1 MIHQP
6 IEEDFRATIR
16 RHALIKK
23 GDHVVIGLSGGP
35 DSVCLFHLLLSI
47 QESKQLTLH
56 PVHINHGFR
65 PVAAD
70 EDQDFVEALT
80 ASHGIACRSFT
91 YDCKR
96 IAMEEKISGEE
107 AGRRVRYDS
116 FAKVAEEIAA
126 TGVAKTQIKIAVAH
140 HLNDQVETVLFRL
153 LRGTGTDGLA
163 GMEYS
168 RDNSH
173 GVSIIR
179 PLLDVKREDIET
191 YCREHNLAPRT
202 DLTNNQ
208 PLYTRNKIR
217 LELIPFIKEHYNSN
231 FEEAI
236 LRLCK
241 IAGDDRA
248 YLGQIAEVAFDELLR
263 NAEPFRCSLDAAGL
277 RELSPSIRS
286 RVLFKALESIG
297 LPSGVGY
304 VHMEQA
310 EALLE
315 EGKTSSQMNFPGGVV
330 MEISY
335 DTVELYTKTEDKE
348 PKQKPPELKA
358 RIYNMKDHV
367 SRPDIAVFDLDLF
380 LEEYAYL
387 VDPISM
393 IVARPRE
400 PGDFIVLPG
409 VGGRKRIQDFM
420 VDLKVPK
427 DLRDGIYIVAIGN
440 EILWIP
446 KGLTNARYTQNYKVT
461 QETKKVLT
469 LEINGEL

>member
-1 MIHQP
+1 M
-6 IEEDFRATIR
+6 
-16 RHALIKK
+16 
-23 GDHVVIGLSGGP
+23 
-35 DSVCLFHLLLSI
+35 CLFHLLLSI
-47 QESKQLTLH
+47 REGKQLTLH

-65 PVAAD
+65 PGAAD
-70 EDQDFVEALT
+70 EDQAYVEALT
-80 ASHGIACRSFT
+80 ASHGIPCRSFV
-91 YDCKR
+91 YDCNR
-96 IAMEEKISGEE
+96 MAREEKISGEE

-116 FAKVAEEIAA
+116 FALVADEIAES
-126 TGVAKTQIKIAVAH
+126 GVVKEHIKIAVAH

-168 RDNSH
+168 RDN
-173 GVSIIR
+173 GYGFSIIR
-179 PLLDVKREDIET
+179 PLLDVKREEIEA
-191 YCREHNLAPRT
+191 YCLAHELAPRT

-208 PLYTRNKIR
+208 PLYTRNRIR
-217 LELIPFIKEHYNSN
+217 LELIPYIKEHYNSN

-248 YLGQIAEVAFDELLR
+248 YLGKIADLAFAELLR
-263 NAEPFRCSLDAAGL
+263 NAEPLRCSLDAAGL
-277 RELSPSIRS
+277 RELDPSIRS

-310 EALLE
+310 EALLA

-335 DTVELYTKTEDKE
+335 DTVELHMLAEGKE
-348 PKQKPPELKA
+348 PKPKPPGLKA
-358 RIYNMKDHV
+358 RIFNIEDHV
-367 SRPDIAVFDLDLF
+367 NKPNTAVFDLDLF

-400 PGDFIVLPG
+400 PGDYIILPG

-446 KGLTNARYTQNYKVT
+446 KGLTNARYTQNYKAG
-461 QETKKVLT
+461 EDTKKVLT
-469 LEINGEL
+469 LELDSEL

>member
-1 MIHQP
+1 MIQKS
-6 IEEDFRATIR
+6 IEEDFRATLR

-47 QESKQLTLH
+47 AQSKQLTLH

-65 PVAAD
+65 PDAAD
-70 EDQDFVEALT
+70 DDQTYVEALA
-80 ASHGIACRSFT
+80 ASQGISCRTFI
-91 YDCKR
+91 YDCNR
-96 IAMEEKISGEE
+96 IAMEKKISSEE

-116 FAKVAEEIAA
+116 FALVADEIAK
-126 TGVAKTQIKIAVAH
+126 TGVAKEHIKIAVAH

-163 GMEYS
+163 GMEYC
-168 RDNSH
+168 RDNGA
-173 GVSIIR
+173 GVAIIR
-179 PLLDVKREDIET
+179 PLLDVKREDIEI
-191 YCREHNLAPRT
+191 YCQTHDLAPCT

-217 LELIPFIKEHYNSN
+217 LELIPYIKDHYNSN

-241 IAGDDRA
+241 IAGDDKT
-248 YLGQIAEVAFDELLR
+248 YLGKIADLAFDELLR
-263 NAEPFRCSLDAAGL
+263 NVEPLRCALDGAGL
-277 RELSPSIRS
+277 RELAPSIRS

-310 EALLE
+310 EDLLE
-315 EGKTSSQMNFPGGVV
+315 EGKTSSKMNFPGGVV
-330 MEISY
+330 MKITY
-335 DTVELYTKTEDKE
+335 DTVELYKQSEDKE
-348 PKQKPPELKA
+348 TKPKPPKLKV
-358 RIYNMKDHV
+358 RIFNIEDHINK
-367 SRPDIAVFDLDLF
+367 PNAAVFDLDLF

-387 VDPISM
+387 VDPISL
-393 IVARPRE
+393 IVARSRE

-427 DLRDGIYIVAIGN
+427 DLRDGVYIVAIGN

-446 KGLTNARYTQNYKVT
+446 KGLTNARYTQNYKVND
-461 QETKKVLT
+461 ETKKVLT
-469 LEINGEL
+469 LELDSEL

>member
-1 MIHQP
+1 MIQQP
-6 IEEDFRATIR
+6 IEEDFRETIQ

-47 QESKQLTLH
+47 RESKQLTLH

-65 PVAAD
+65 PGAAD
-70 EDQDFVEALT
+70 EDQTYVEELT
-80 ASHGIACRSFT
+80 ASHGIPCRSFV
-91 YDCKR
+91 YDCNR
-96 IAMEEKISGEE
+96 IAMDEKISGEE

-116 FAKVAEEIAA
+116 FALVADEIAE
-126 TGVAKTQIKIAVAH
+126 TGVSKENIKIAVAH

-168 RDNSH
+168 RDN
-173 GVSIIR
+173 GAGIAVIR
-179 PLLDVKREDIET
+179 PLLDVKREDIEE
-191 YCREHNLAPRT
+191 YCQTHGLAPRT

-217 LELIPFIKEHYNSN
+217 LELIPYIKEHYNSN

-241 IAGDDRA
+241 IAGEDRTC
-248 YLGQIAEVAFDELLR
+248 LGKLAEIAFEDLLR
-263 NAEPFRCSLDAAGL
+263 NVEPFRCSLDAAGL
-277 RELSPSIRS
+277 RELDPSIRS

-297 LPSGVGY
+297 LPRGVGY
-304 VHMEQA
+304 VHMGQA

-315 EGKTSSQMNFPGGVV
+315 EGKTSSQMNFPGGVI

-335 DTVELYTKTEDKE
+335 DTVELHMKAEDKE
-348 PKQKPPELKA
+348 PKPNPPGLKA
-358 RIYNMKDHV
+358 RIFNIEDLVKKPNM
-367 SRPDIAVFDLDLF
+367 AVFDLDLF

-387 VDPISM
+387 VDPLSM
-393 IVARPRE
+393 IVARSRE

-446 KGLTNARYTQNYKVT
+446 KGLTNARYTQNYKV
-461 QETKKVLT
+461 QGETKKVLT
-469 LEINGEL
+469 LELDGGL

>member
-1 MIHQP
+1 MIQQP
-6 IEEDFRATIR
+6 IEEDFRATLQ

-47 QESKQLTLH
+47 AESKQLTLH
-56 PVHINHGFR
+56 PVHVNHGFR
-65 PVAAD
+65 PGAAD
-70 EDQDFVEALT
+70 EDQTFVEELT
-80 ASHGIACRSFT
+80 ASHDIPCRSFV
-91 YDCKR
+91 YDCNR

-116 FAKVAEEIAA
+116 FALVADEIAE
-126 TGVAKTQIKIAVAH
+126 TGVAKEHIKIAVAH

-168 RDNSH
+168 RDN
-173 GVSIIR
+173 GVGISIIR
-179 PLLDVKREDIET
+179 PLLDVKREDIEI
-191 YCREHNLAPRT
+191 YCQTHDLAPRT

-217 LELIPFIKEHYNSN
+217 LELIPYIKDHYNSN

-248 YLGQIAEVAFDELLR
+248 YLGKIAELAFDELLR
-263 NAEPFRCSLDAAGL
+263 NSEPSRCALDGAGL
-277 RELSPSIRS
+277 RELDSSIRS

-330 MEISY
+330 MEITY
-335 DTVELYTKTEDKE
+335 DTVELYKQTEDKE
-348 PKQKPPELKA
+348 PKPKPPGLKA
-358 RIYNMKDHV
+358 RIFNIEDYISKPNT
-367 SRPDIAVFDLDLF
+367 AVFDLDLF

-387 VDPISM
+387 VDPISL
-393 IVARPRE
+393 IVARSRE

-446 KGLTNARYTQNYKVT
+446 KGLTNARYTQNYKVNE
-461 QETKKVLT
+461 ETKKVLT
-469 LEINGEL
+469 LELDSEL

>member
-1 MIHQP
+1 MIQQP
-6 IEEDFRATIR
+6 IEEDFRATLQ

-47 QESKQLTLH
+47 AESKQLILH

-65 PVAAD
+65 PGAAD
-70 EDQDFVEALT
+70 EDQAYVEELT
-80 ASHGIACRSFT
+80 ASHGISCRSFT
-91 YDCKR
+91 YDCNR
-96 IAMEEKISGEE
+96 IAREEKISGEE

-116 FAKVAEEIAA
+116 FALVADEIEQS
-126 TGVAKTQIKIAVAH
+126 GVAKTQIKIAVAH

-153 LRGTGTDGLA
+153 LRGTGPDGLA

-168 RDNSH
+168 RDN
-173 GVSIIR
+173 GAGISIIR
-179 PLLDVKREDIET
+179 PLLDVKREDIED
-191 YCREHNLAPRT
+191 YCQIH
-202 DLTNNQ
+202 DLKPCIDLSNNQ

-217 LELIPFIKEHYNSN
+217 LELIPYIKDHYNSN

-241 IAGDDRA
+241 IAGDDRS
-248 YLGQIAEVAFDELLR
+248 YLGKIADLAFAELLR
-263 NAEPFRCSLDAAGL
+263 NTEPFRCALDAAGL
-277 RELSPSIRS
+277 RELDPSIRS

-310 EALLE
+310 EDLLE

-330 MEISY
+330 MEITY
-335 DTVELYTKTEDKE
+335 DTVELYKQKENKE
-348 PKQKPPELKA
+348 PKPKPPGLKA
-358 RIYNMKDHV
+358 RIFNIEDHINK
-367 SRPDIAVFDLDLF
+367 PNIAVFDLDLF

-387 VDPISM
+387 VDPLSM
-393 IVARPRE
+393 IAARSRE

-427 DLRDGIYIVAIGN
+427 DLRDGLYIVAIGN

-461 QETKKVLT
+461 DKTKKVLT
-469 LEINGEL
+469 LELDG

>member
-1 MIHQP
+1 MIQQP
-6 IEEDFRATIR
+6 IEEDFRATLQ

-65 PVAAD
+65 PGAAD
-70 EDQDFVEALT
+70 EDQAYVEALT
-80 ASHGIACRSFT
+80 ASHGITCRTFV

-116 FAKVAEEIAA
+116 FALVADEIEQ
-126 TGVAKTQIKIAVAH
+126 TGVAKAQIKIAVAH
-140 HLNDQVETVLFRL
+140 HLNDQVETILFRL

-168 RDNSH
+168 RDN
-173 GVSIIR
+173 GLGISIVR

-191 YCREHNLAPRT
+191 YCRTHNLAPCT

-217 LELIPFIKEHYNSN
+217 LELIPYIKERYNSN

-248 YLGQIAEVAFDELLR
+248 YLGKIADLAFDELAR
-263 NAEPFRCSLDAAGL
+263 NVEPYRCALDGAGL
-277 RELSPSIRS
+277 RELEPSIRS

-297 LPSGVGY
+297 LASGVGH

-335 DTVELYTKTEDKE
+335 DTVELYKKTEDKE
-348 PKQKPPELKA
+348 QKPKPPGLKV
-358 RIYNMKDHV
+358 RIFNIEDHMFK
-367 SRPDIAVFDLDLF
+367 PDTAVFDLDLF

-387 VDPISM
+387 VDPMSM
-393 IVARPRE
+393 IAARSRE

-427 DLRDGIYIVAIGN
+427 ELRDGIYIVAIGN

-461 QETKKVLT
+461 DDTKKVLT
-469 LEINGEL
+469 LELDGEL

>member
-1 MIHQP
+1 MIQQP
-6 IEEDFRATIR
+6 IEEDFRATLQ
-16 RHALIKK
+16 RHALIKR

-35 DSVCLFHLLLSI
+35 DSVCLFHLLISI
-47 QESKQLTLH
+47 AESKQLTLH

-65 PVAAD
+65 PGAAD
-70 EDQDFVEALT
+70 EDQAFVEALT
-80 ASHGIACRSFT
+80 ASHGISCRSFV
-91 YDCKR
+91 YDCNH

-116 FAKVAEEIAA
+116 FALVADEIEK
-126 TGVAKTQIKIAVAH
+126 TGVAKDHIKIAVAH

-168 RDNSH
+168 RDN
-173 GVSIIR
+173 GAGISIIR
-179 PLLDVKREDIET
+179 PLLDVKREEIET
-191 YCREHNLAPRT
+191 YCQTHDLAPRT

-217 LELIPFIKEHYNSN
+217 LELIPYIKEHYNSN

-248 YLGQIAEVAFDELLR
+248 YLGKIADLAFDELLR
-263 NAEPFRCSLDAAGL
+263 NAEPFRCALDGPGL
-277 RELSPSIRS
+277 RELDPSIRS

-310 EALLE
+310 EALLV

-330 MEISY
+330 MEITY
-335 DTVELYTKTEDKE
+335 DTVELFRKEVIKENKQRPPDLKLRIFNIEDYISS
-348 PKQKPPELKA
+348 P
-358 RIYNMKDHV
+358 N
-367 SRPDIAVFDLDLF
+367 IAVFDLDLF

-387 VDPISM
+387 VDPLSM
-393 IVARPRE
+393 IVARSRE

-461 QETKKVLT
+461 GETKKVLT
-469 LEINGEL
+469 LEIDGEL

>member
-1 MIHQP
+1 MIQKP
-6 IEEDFRATIR
+6 IEEDFRATLT

-23 GDHVVIGLSGGP
+23 GDHIVIGLSGGP

-47 QESKQLTLH
+47 AESKQLTLH

-65 PVAAD
+65 PGAAD
-70 EDQDFVEALT
+70 EDQVFVEALT
-80 ASHGIACRSFT
+80 ASHGIVCRSFV
-91 YDCKR
+91 YDCNR
-96 IAMEEKISGEE
+96 IAMEEKISSEE
-107 AGRRVRYDS
+107 AGRHVRYDS
-116 FAKVAEEIAA
+116 FAMVADEIEQ

-168 RDNSH
+168 RDNGV

-179 PLLDVKREDIET
+179 PLLDVKREDIEE
-191 YCREHNLAPRT
+191 YCQIHNLAPRT
-202 DLTNNQ
+202 DLSNNQ

-217 LELIPFIKEHYNSN
+217 LELIPYIKDHYNSN
-231 FEEAI
+231 FETAI

-241 IAGDDRA
+241 IAGYDRT
-248 YLGQIAEVAFDELLR
+248 YLGEIADLAFDELLR
-263 NAEPFRCSLDAAGL
+263 NSEPFRCALDGAGL

-310 EALLE
+310 LALLE

-330 MEISY
+330 MEITY
-335 DTVELYTKTEDKE
+335 DTVELFRQEESKSNKL
-348 PKQKPPELKA
+348 KPPDLKV
-358 RIYNMKDHV
+358 RIFNIEDHI
-367 SRPDIAVFDLDLF
+367 SKPGTAAFDLDLF

-387 VDPISM
+387 VDPLSM
-393 IVARPRE
+393 IAARSRE

-427 DLRDGIYIVAIGN
+427 DLRDGVYIVAIGN

-461 QETKKVLT
+461 VETKKVLT
-469 LEINGEL
+469 LELDGEL

>member
-1 MIHQP
+1 MIQQS
-6 IEEDFRATIR
+6 IEEDFRATLR
-16 RHALIKK
+16 KHALIKK

-47 QESKQLTLH
+47 RESKQLTIY
-56 PVHINHGFR
+56 PVHINHRFR
-65 PVAAD
+65 PGAAD
-70 EDQDFVEALT
+70 EDQSYVEALT
-80 ASHGIACRSFT
+80 LSHGIPCRSFV
-91 YDCKR
+91 YDCSR
-96 IAMEEKISGEE
+96 IASEEKISSEE
-107 AGRRVRYDS
+107 AGRRVRYQS
-116 FAKVAEEIAA
+116 FALVAEEIAA
-126 TGVAKTQIKIAVAH
+126 TGVPKSQIKIAVAH

-168 RDNSH
+168 RDNGS
-173 GVSIIR
+173 GIAIIR
-179 PLLDVKREDIET
+179 PLLDVKREDIEEF
-191 YCREHNLAPRT
+191 CKENNLAPRT

-217 LELIPFIKEHYNSN
+217 LELIPYIKENYNAN

-241 IAGDDRA
+241 IAGEDRV
-248 YLGQIAEVAFDELLR
+248 YLGKIADLFFAELLR
-263 NAEPFRCSLDAAGL
+263 NAEPDRCALDAAGL
-277 RELSPSIRS
+277 RELNPSIRI

-297 LPSGVGY
+297 LPTGVGF

-310 EALLE
+310 AALLD
-315 EGKTSSQMNFPGGVV
+315 EGKTSSRMNFPDGVV
-330 MEISY
+330 MELSY
-335 DTVELYTKTEDKE
+335 DTVELYRETEDKTAR
-348 PKQKPPELKA
+348 PKPPELKV
-358 RIYNMKDHV
+358 RIFNKEDYINK
-367 SRPDIAVFDLDLF
+367 PNTAVFDLDLF

-387 VDPISM
+387 VDPLSL
-393 IVARPRE
+393 IVARSRE

-446 KGLTNARYTQNYKVT
+446 KGLTNARYTQNYKVSD
-461 QETKKVLT
+461 ETKKVLT
-469 LEINGEL
+469 LELDGEL

>member
-1 MIHQP
+1 MIQQP
-6 IEEDFRATIR
+6 IEEDFRATLQ

-65 PVAAD
+65 PGAAD
-70 EDQDFVEALT
+70 EDQAFVEVLT
-80 ASHGIACRSFT
+80 ASHGLTCRSYV
-91 YDCKR
+91 YDCNR
-96 IAMEEKISGEE
+96 IAREEKISGEE

-116 FAKVAEEIAA
+116 FALVADEIAES
-126 TGVAKTQIKIAVAH
+126 GVPKEHIKIAVAH

-168 RDNSH
+168 RDNGA
-173 GVSIIR
+173 GVSIVR
-179 PLLDVKREDIET
+179 PLLDVKREDIEA
-191 YCREHNLAPRT
+191 YCQSHGLKPRT
-202 DLTNNQ
+202 DLSNSQ

-217 LELIPFIKEHYNSN
+217 LELIPYIKDHYNSN

-241 IAGDDRA
+241 IAGDDRV
-248 YLGQIAEVAFDELLR
+248 YLGKITDLTFAELLR
-263 NAEPFRCSLDAAGL
+263 NAEPTRCALDGAGL
-277 RELSPSIRS
+277 RELDPSIRS

-310 EALLE
+310 EALLD

-330 MEISY
+330 MEITY
-335 DTVELYTKTEDKE
+335 DTVDIYRQIGAKD
-348 PKQKPPELKA
+348 PKPKPPGLKA
-358 RIYNMKDHV
+358 RIFNIEDQISK
-367 SRPDIAVFDLDLF
+367 PNTAVFDLDLF

-387 VDPISM
+387 VDPLSM
-393 IVARPRE
+393 IVARSRE

-420 VDLKVPK
+420 VDMKVPK

-461 QETKKVLT
+461 NETKKVLT
-469 LEINGEL
+469 LELNGEL

>member
-1 MIHQP
+1 MIQQT

-16 RHALIKK
+16 KHALIKK

-47 QESKQLTLH
+47 RESKQLILH

-65 PVAAD
+65 PGAAD
-70 EDQDFVEALT
+70 EDQAYVEELT
-80 ASHGIACRSFT
+80 KAHGISCRSFV
-91 YDCKR
+91 YDCNR
-96 IAMEEKISGEE
+96 LAADEKISGEE
-107 AGRRVRYDS
+107 AGRRVRYES
-116 FAKVAEEIAA
+116 FALVADEIAD
-126 TGVAKTQIKIAVAH
+126 TGVPKDRIQIAVAH

-168 RDNSH
+168 RDNGL
-173 GVSIIR
+173 GVAIIR
-179 PLLDVKREDIET
+179 PLLDVKREDIEV
-191 YCREHNLAPRT
+191 YCQNHGLAPRT

-217 LELIPFIKEHYNSN
+217 LELIPYIKEHYNAN

-241 IAGDDRA
+241 IAGEDRA
-248 YLGQIAEVAFDELLR
+248 YLGNIAERVFDELAR
-263 NAEPFRCSLDAAGL
+263 NLEPNRCALDGPGL
-277 RELSPSIRS
+277 RELPPSIRS
-286 RVLFKALESIG
+286 RVLFKALEAIG
-297 LPSGVGY
+297 LSAGVGY

-310 EALLE
+310 DALLE
-315 EGKTSSQMNFPGGVV
+315 EGKTSSQMHFPGGVV
-330 MEISY
+330 MEITY
-335 DTVELYTKTEDKE
+335 DTVELFRQTDDRLVK
-348 PKQKPPELKA
+348 PKPPELKV
-358 RIYNMKDHV
+358 RIFNKEDYISKPNV
-367 SRPDIAVFDLDLF
+367 AVFDLDLF

-387 VDPISM
+387 VDPLSM
-393 IVARPRE
+393 IAARSRE

-461 QETKKVLT
+461 DETKKVLT
-469 LEINGEL
+469 LELNGEL

>member
-1 MIHQP
+1 MIQQP
-6 IEEDFRATIR
+6 IEEDFRATVR

-47 QESKQLTLH
+47 RESKQLTIH

-65 PVAAD
+65 PGAAD
-70 EDQDFVEALT
+70 EDQAYVEALT
-80 ASHGIACRSFT
+80 LSHGISCRSFV
-91 YDCKR
+91 YDCNE
-96 IAMEEKISGEE
+96 IASADKISSEE
-107 AGRRVRYDS
+107 AGRRVRYQS
-116 FAKVAEEIAA
+116 FALVADEIAEG
-126 TGVAKTQIKIAVAH
+126 GVPKDRIKIAVAH

-168 RDNSH
+168 RDNGL
-173 GVSIIR
+173 GVAIVR
-179 PLLDVKREDIET
+179 PLLDVKREEIEA
-191 YCREHNLAPRT
+191 YCQAHELAPRT

-217 LELIPFIKEHYNSN
+217 LELIPYIKEHYNSN

-241 IAGDDRA
+241 IAGDDRS
-248 YLGQIAEVAFDELLR
+248 YLGNIAELAFDELVR
-263 NAEPFRCSLDAAGL
+263 KVEPTRCALDAAGL
-277 RELSPSIRS
+277 RELAPSIRS
-286 RVLFKALESIG
+286 RVLFKALETVG
-297 LPSGVGY
+297 LPTGVGY
-304 VHMEQA
+304 VHMELA
-310 EALLE
+310 EDLLK

-330 MEISY
+330 MEITY
-335 DTVELYTKTEDKE
+335 DTVELFRQEESTSAK
-348 PKQKPPELKA
+348 PKPPELKV
-358 RIYNMKDHV
+358 RIFNKEDHIEKPN
-367 SRPDIAVFDLDLF
+367 SAVFDLDLF
-380 LEEYAYL
+380 LEEFMYL
-387 VDPISM
+387 VDPLSM
-393 IVARPRE
+393 IVARSRE

-427 DLRDGIYIVAIGN
+427 DLRDGMYIVAIGN

-446 KGLTNARYTQNYKVT
+446 RGLTKARYTQNYKVT
-461 QETKKVLT
+461 EDTKKVLT
-469 LEINGEL
+469 LELDGEL

>member
-1 MIHQP
+1 MIQQP
-6 IEEDFRATIR
+6 IEEDFRATLQ

-47 QESKQLTLH
+47 AESKQLTLH
-56 PVHINHGFR
+56 PVHVNHGFR
-65 PVAAD
+65 PGAA
-70 EDQDFVEALT
+70 EQDQVFVEELT
-80 ASHGIACRSFT
+80 ASNGISCRSFV
-91 YDCKR
+91 YDCNR

-107 AGRRVRYDS
+107 AGRRVRYES
-116 FAKVAEEIAA
+116 FALVADEIEKS
-126 TGVAKTQIKIAVAH
+126 GVDKEHIKIAVAH

-168 RDNSH
+168 RDN
-173 GVSIIR
+173 GVGISIIR

-191 YCREHNLAPRT
+191 YCQTHNLSPRI

-208 PLYTRNKIR
+208 PLYTRNRIR
-217 LELIPFIKEHYNSN
+217 LELIPYIKDHYNSN

-248 YLGQIAEVAFDELLR
+248 YLGKIAGLAFAELLR
-263 NAEPFRCSLDAAGL
+263 NAEPFRCALDAAGL
-277 RELSPSIRS
+277 RELEPSIRS

-297 LPSGVGY
+297 LPVGVGY

-310 EALLE
+310 ETLLT
-315 EGKTSSQMNFPGGVV
+315 EGKTSSQMHFPGGVI
-330 MEISY
+330 MEITY
-335 DTVELYTKTEDKE
+335 DTVELFRQEETIT
-348 PKQKPPELKA
+348 PKPKPPELKA
-358 RIYNMKDHV
+358 RIFNLEDHI
-367 SRPDIAVFDLDLF
+367 SKPSTAVFDLDLF

-461 QETKKVLT
+461 DDTKKVLT
-469 LEINGEL
+469 LELDGEL

>member
-1 MIHQP
+1 MIQQP
-6 IEEDFRATIR
+6 IEEDFRATLQ

-65 PVAAD
+65 PGAAD
-70 EDQDFVEALT
+70 EDQAYAEALT
-80 ASHGIACRSFT
+80 ASHGITCRTFV
-91 YDCKR
+91 YDCNC
-96 IAMEEKISGEE
+96 IATTEKISGEE

-116 FAKVAEEIAA
+116 FALVADEIAE
-126 TGVAKTQIKIAVAH
+126 TGVAKEHIKIAVAH

-168 RDNSH
+168 RDNGA
-173 GVSIIR
+173 GVSVIR

-191 YCREHNLAPRT
+191 YCQIHNLAPRT

-217 LELIPFIKEHYNSN
+217 LELIPYIKENYNSN

-241 IAGDDRA
+241 IAGEDRK
-248 YLGQIAEVAFDELLR
+248 YLGKIADIAFAELLR
-263 NAEPFRCSLDAAGL
+263 NAEANRCALDAAGL
-277 RELSPSIRS
+277 RELDPSIRI

-310 EALLE
+310 EALME
-315 EGKTSSQMNFPGGVV
+315 EGKTSSQMNFPEGVV
-330 MEISY
+330 MEITY
-335 DTVELYTKTEDKE
+335 DTVEFYRQAEDNSEK
-348 PKQKPPELKA
+348 PKPPDLKF
-358 RIYNMKDHV
+358 RIFNKEDYV
-367 SRPDIAVFDLDLF
+367 SNPNIAVFDLDLF

-387 VDPISM
+387 VDPLPM
-393 IVARPRE
+393 IAARSRE

-420 VDLKVPK
+420 VDLKVPR
-427 DLRDGIYIVAIGN
+427 DLRDGVYIVAIGN

-461 QETKKVLT
+461 DETKKVLT
-469 LEINGEL
+469 LELYG